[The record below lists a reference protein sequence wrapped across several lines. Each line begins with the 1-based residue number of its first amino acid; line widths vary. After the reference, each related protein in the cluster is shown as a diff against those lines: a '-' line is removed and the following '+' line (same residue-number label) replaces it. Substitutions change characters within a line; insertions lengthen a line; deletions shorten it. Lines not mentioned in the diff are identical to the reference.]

1 MDFTNFKWVNES
13 SAEYKDG
20 VLTVYAPAQ
29 TDYFNSPV
37 KENGFFPNPVANAS
51 LYYTELT
58 GDFVFKTKVELEF
71 KNFYDAAALLVY
83 ENENV
88 WAKLALENS
97 DLPCRKPA
105 VVSVVTNRISDDC
118 NGPVMDGN
126 SVWFQI
132 SRVDD
137 CFAFHYSVDG
147 VEYNM
152 VRVFTLPVGQTVKV
166 GFEAQAPM
174 GEGGNRYY
182 SEISIQNKRV
192 ENIRAGY

>member
-1 MDFTNFKWVNES
+1 MNFGDFKWVNES
-13 SAEYKDG
+13 KAEYKDG
-20 VLTVYAPAQ
+20 VLTVYAPSQ

-37 KENGFFPNPVANAS
+37 KENGAFPEPVANAS

-58 GDFVFKTKVELEF
+58 GDFVFKTKVQLDF
-71 KNFYDAAALLVY
+71 KNLYDAAALLVY

-118 NGPVMDGN
+118 NGPVMEGN

-147 VEYNM
+147 TEYQM
-152 VRVFTLPVGQTVKV
+152 VRVFTLPVGKTVKV

-182 SEISIQNKRV
+182 SEISVENRRV
-192 ENIRAGY
+192 KNIRAGY

>member
-1 MDFTNFKWVNES
+1 MNFDAFRWVNES
-13 SAEYKDG
+13 KAEYKDG
-20 VLTVYAPAQ
+20 VLKVYAPEK

-37 KENGFFPNPVANAS
+37 KENGAFPEPVANAS
-51 LYYTELT
+51 LFYTELT

-126 SVWFQI
+126 SVWFQV

-147 VEYNM
+147 KEYQM
-152 VRVFTLPVGQTVKV
+152 VRVFTLPVGKTVKV

-174 GEGGNRYY
+174 GEGGDRFY
-182 SEISIQNKRV
+182 SEISIESKRV
-192 ENIRAGY
+192 GNVRAGY

>member
-1 MDFTNFKWVNES
+1 MNFEDFKWVNES
-13 SAEYKDG
+13 KAEYKDG
-20 VLTVYAPAQ
+20 TLKIYALEK

-37 KENGFFPNPVANAS
+37 KENGAFPELVASAS
-51 LYYTELT
+51 LYYTEMT
-58 GDFVFKTKVELEF
+58 GDFVFRTKVELEF
-71 KNFYDAAALLVY
+71 KNTYDAAALLVY

-97 DLPCRKPA
+97 DLPCQKPA
-105 VVSVVTNRISDDC
+105 VVSVVTNRLSDDC

-126 SVWFQI
+126 SVWLQV

-137 CFAFHYSVDG
+137 CFGFHYSLDG
-147 VEYNM
+147 EVWNM
-152 VRVFTLPVGQTVKV
+152 VRVFTLPVGKTVKV

-174 GEGGNRYY
+174 GEGGDRFYTNIAI
-182 SEISIQNKRV
+182 ENKRV

>member
-1 MDFTNFKWVNES
+1 MNINDFKWINES
-13 SAEYKDG
+13 KAEYKND
-20 VLTVYAPAQ
+20 VLTIYAPEK

-37 KENGFFPNPVANAS
+37 KENGAFPELVASAS
-51 LYYTELT
+51 LLYTELT
-58 GDFVFKTKVELEF
+58 GDFVFKTQVELEF
-71 KNFYDAAALLVY
+71 KNLYDAAALLVY

-118 NGPVMDGN
+118 NGPVMDKN
-126 SVWFQI
+126 SVWLQV

-147 VEYNM
+147 EEYQM
-152 VRVFTLPVGQTVKV
+152 VRVFTLPVGKTVKV
-166 GFEAQAPM
+166 GFEAQAPV
-174 GEGGNRYY
+174 GEGGDRYY
-182 SEISIQNKRV
+182 KNISIENKRV
-192 ENIRAGY
+192 NNIRAGY

>member
-58 GDFVFKTKVELEF
+58 GDFVFKTKVSLEF

-126 SVWFQI
+126 TVWFQI

-147 VEYNM
+147 MEYNM

-174 GEGGNRYY
+174 GEGGDRYY
-182 SEISIQNKRV
+182 SEISMENKRV